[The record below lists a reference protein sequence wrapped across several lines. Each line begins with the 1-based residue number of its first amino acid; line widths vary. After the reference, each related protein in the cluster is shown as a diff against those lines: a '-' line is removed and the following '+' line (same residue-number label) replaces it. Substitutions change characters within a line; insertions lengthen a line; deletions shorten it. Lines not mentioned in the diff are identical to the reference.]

1 MSSQLNRFCPY
12 CLSALIGAVVFA
24 ILPEQAFSITPL
36 GPLWLWLL
44 AIPLGAAALK
54 RVLMRSAQRRPI

>member
-1 MSSQLNRFCPY
+1 MSSQFNRLCPY

-24 ILPEQAFSITPL
+24 VLPEQAFGITPL

-44 AIPLGAAALK
+44 AIPLGAAVLK
-54 RVLMRSAQRRPI
+54 RVLMRSAQRHSI